1 MPGSHIKKILRKK
14 NIVMNVK
21 KEQETLG
28 RKWNYWKSNSV
39 PDLRKTLDFKDF
51 SELHL
56 GVTIDCNLSR
66 ILLVILQILSLN
78 TDSWILT
85 LERIEAR
92 QEASAI
98 QCTYR
103 MNDTQRREAEYLPL
117 EFILSFSWEESLFA
131 DWFCSQAT
139 RTFYINFF
147 WSRYFKKQLHC
158 NKRSDG

>member
-56 GVTIDCNLSR
+56 GVTIDCNLSG
-66 ILLVILQILSLN
+66 ILLVILQILNLN
-78 TDSWILT
+78 TDTWKNRGSTGGFSYTMHLQNEWYT
-85 LERIEAR
+85 AAWGRVPA
-92 QEASAI
+92 
-98 QCTYR
+98 
-103 MNDTQRREAEYLPL
+103 L

-158 NKRSDG
+158 NQRSNG